1 MPAKRSPS
9 TAIAAL
15 SLGVH
20 AALLA
25 AFVLRPEPPPMA
37 AGVGALI
44 SVALVSA
51 PPGPEVAKT
60 PPTEP
65 APPAAEPEA
74 VEAAAEA
81 SVAAAELAQPTP
93 AAEASIAPAPAPTGG
108 GSDLAGCAL
117 TGAIHAALQAEA
129 PRAALARIPE
139 RRRSVAGA
147 VMLWDG
153 GWVRSGALADAR
165 VARPIRDAIVEA
177 VRAAEPACAATP
189 VSGPVL
195 LLVPDAGGA
204 MVLVLGSGTW
214 RWADLAAD
222 REASHPTG
230 AGGR

>member
-1 MPAKRSPS
+1 MPATRSRS

-15 SLGVH
+15 SLGAH
-20 AALLA
+20 AALLAA

-37 AGVGALI
+37 AGVGVAV
-44 SVALVSA
+44 SVALVAA
-51 PPGPEVAKT
+51 PPS
-60 PPTEP
+60 EP
-65 APPAAEPEA
+65 APPGAERQA

-81 SVAAAELAQPTP
+81 SVAPAELAPSTP
-93 AAEASIAPAPAPTGG
+93 AEASTETAPSPAGG
-108 GSDLAGCAL
+108 GSELAGCVL
-117 TGAIHAALQAEA
+117 TDAVHAALQAEG
-129 PRAALARIPE
+129 PRAALARIPA

-153 GWVRSGALADAR
+153 GWVRSGALDDAR
-165 VARPIRDAIVEA
+165 VARPIRAAIVEA
-177 VRAAEPACAATP
+177 VRAAEPGCAAAP

-204 MVLVLGSGTW
+204 TVLVLGSGTW

-222 REASHPTG
+222 REASHPTA